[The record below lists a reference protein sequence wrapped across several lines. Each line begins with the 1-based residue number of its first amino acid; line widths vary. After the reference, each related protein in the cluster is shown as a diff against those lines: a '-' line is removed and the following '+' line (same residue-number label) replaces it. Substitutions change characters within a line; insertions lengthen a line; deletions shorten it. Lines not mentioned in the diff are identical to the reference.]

1 MASAEAPLKR
11 RTRLAPEQRT
21 AQLLDSAIKVF
32 ARTGLASGVHAQVAT
47 EAQVAVST
55 VFLYFPTR
63 DALVDA
69 VITEIDRYLDQLV
82 ANIAKTPQP
91 AVDRL
96 LAILHEFSVTVDTA
110 PHYIKIWLNWST
122 DVDDATWARYVDFQ
136 DRIIGA
142 FSAIIASGIEAGEIH
157 QDVNPMLGGHL
168 VMSGGHMLAQMKF
181 RGRTQAEVDEFA
193 QVLIRGAIPPKN
205 ATGPGKKYTGRKRI
219 R

>member
-1 MASAEAPLKR
+1 MAPADAPRKR

-47 EAQVAVST
+47 EAEVAVST
-55 VFLYFPTR
+55 VFIYFPTR
-63 DALVDA
+63 EALVDA
-69 VITEIDRYLDQLV
+69 VITEIDRYLADLV
-82 ANIAKTPQP
+82 ANIAKTEQP
-91 AVDRL
+91 AVDKL
-96 LAILHEFSVTVDTA
+96 MAILHEFSVTVDTA

-122 DVDDATWARYVDFQ
+122 DVDDATWARYVEFQ

-142 FSAIIASGIEAGEIH
+142 FSDIIAMGIAAGEIVK
-157 QDVNPMLGGHL
+157 DVNPLLGGHL

-193 QVLIRGAIPPKN
+193 HVLVRGAAPLTVPRG
-205 ATGPGKKYTGRKRI
+205 ARKKQRR
-219 R
+219 RLA

>member
-1 MASAEAPLKR
+1 MVPIEAPRGR
-11 RTRLAPEQRT
+11 RTRLAPEQRS

-55 VFLYFPTR
+55 VFLYFPNR
-63 DALVDA
+63 ESLVDA
-69 VITEIDRYLDQLV
+69 VITEIDRYLVQLV
-82 ANIAKTPQP
+82 ANIANTQQP
-91 AVDRL
+91 AVDKLR
-96 LAILHEFSVTVDTA
+96 AILHAFSVTVDSA

-122 DVDDATWARYVDFQ
+122 DVDDATWTRYVDFQ

-142 FSAIIASGIEAGEIH
+142 FSDIIACGIKAGEIVA
-157 QDVNPMLGGHL
+157 DVNPLLGGHL

-181 RGRTQAEVDEFA
+181 RGRSQAEVDEFA
-193 QVLIRGAIPPKN
+193 QVLLRGAVPQRSLRPH
-205 ATGPGKKYTGRKRI
+205 KR